1 MEFSLQRTDTK
12 EQPLLIF
19 VSFCFVLAVNV
30 INKAANDPELPQFQ
44 NKSLQISVCQ
54 RLAGVLSSFAASSFI
69 RNPDPPRCL
78 MPS

>member
-19 VSFCFVLAVNV
+19 VSFGFVLAVNV

-44 NKSLQISVCQ
+44 NKFLQISVCQ
-54 RLAGVLSSFAASSFI
+54 RLASCPPSLPPHLYVTQML
-69 RNPDPPRCL
+69 PDA
-78 MPS
+78 